1 MVSQTSSLLSS
12 FGLSECLLPH
22 DSCYPNNS
30 LYCLYTNRYIVVLIF
45 ISLFLQVFI
54 HNPHARGQ
62 RINTNR
68 MVQSNQDSDISL
80 LNINQGITCL
90 TSGMLNPQLGYD
102 CLLVGTQ
109 TNLLAYDVYNNSD
122 LFYREAS

>member
-1 MVSQTSSLLSS
+1 M
-12 FGLSECLLPH
+12 C
-22 DSCYPNNS
+22 
-30 LYCLYTNRYIVVLIF
+30 VLIF

-62 RINTNR
+62 RTNTNR

-90 TSGMLNPQLGYD
+90 TSGVLNPQLGYD